1 MVRKVLYE
9 RLLKLGS
16 KIKEPIK
23 LDIEKELLEAILFDK
38 QENGGKKFAHRFDE
52 EFEHPFDKIIY
63 KIDLTDVSFDGV
75 YVGSIDFTGSK
86 GVKIN
91 PQTIKNKVLFGTKL
105 SGVEIIGPFD
115 GVDIRTTDFT
125 GSRGAKIN
133 PQTIKNKTL
142 VETKLSDVE
151 IIGPFDGVDIRTTDF
166 TGSRGAKINPQTVKS
181 KRLCGT
187 ELCDTEIIGSF
198 AGVDITG
205 TDFTGS
211 KGAKLDPQTV
221 KNRNLDGTTL
231 RDVKIEGSFD
241 GINTS
246 NTNIY
251 DAQIYNMEVKSVI
264 DNILNSLA
272 KVEEVEHQSKDN
284 SAVQKIKK

>member
-105 SGVEIIGPFD
+105 SG
-115 GVDIRTTDFT
+115 
-125 GSRGAKIN
+125 
-133 PQTIKNKTL
+133 
-142 VETKLSDVE
+142 VE